1 MTAAT
6 CPTFWLAQCAA
17 AAGRGADAREIF
29 ARLLDLRND
38 VGLLAEEYDPLRG
51 RLAGNY
57 PLTASHLA
65 LAETAAALDAAD
77 AHAQGPGPRRPR
89 P

>member
-1 MTAAT
+1 M
-6 CPTFWLAQCAA
+6 
-17 AAGRGADAREIF
+17 
-29 ARLLDLRND
+29 
-38 VGLLAEEYDPLRG
+38 GLLAEEYDPLRG

-65 LAETAAALDAAD
+65 LAETAAALDAASG
-77 AHAQGPGPRRPR
+77 HAQGPGPRRPR